1 MKKTTLALITLALIA
16 SMLFSCSSTQQESSA
31 PESTAAES
39 SVAESGDN
47 ETSTSESSGTDK
59 ANPEFPDG
67 YPEEFTHG
75 KYRFKRMQGD
85 LYSVYGKTEDEKYA
99 LWLWNSRTALPEL
112 FSSENAAYVRPD
124 ADYCINKEVVVIDKC
139 HFFSTYGEYFGNY
152 FTSNPIDN
160 LSCGGRLAQYGFI
173 AQTGEKRVGF
183 RMECGKLIV
192 EDIPDEVTKI
202 TLYDSAAGKD
212 CVVEAVYREPVSGT
226 RGSLSGRYYFRM
238 GDKKFEGDEK
248 MISGYTIHEASRYI
262 KYDERSLSFKSHL
275 LFVANGEF
283 VSFKQESELMSVDK
297 CPFFIAGYYDKEK
310 GEYFNGIY
318 NFKCELI
325 ASGKSDE
332 MIVFS
337 PVAYVYENSDIYG
350 VVVSDYRLLV
360 IGKDDNAR
368 NALLSDYVGKEAVKP
383 KD

>member
-1 MKKTTLALITLALIA
+1 MNKTIIVLITLALIA
-16 SMLFSCSSTQQESSA
+16 AMLFSCSSTQQESSA

-39 SVAESGDN
+39 SVAESESG
-47 ETSTSESSGTDK
+47 ST
-59 ANPEFPDG
+59 NPEFPDG
-67 YPEEFTHG
+67 YPDHFSRGEYSFERLQDDLFLVTDEADG
-75 KYRFKRMQGD
+75 KSLK
-85 LYSVYGKTEDEKYA
+85 
-99 LWLWNSRTALPEL
+99 WLWNCKNAIPESFPAETAFGNL
-112 FSSENAAYVRPD
+112 D
-124 ADYCINKEVVVIDKC
+124 ICINKGVVLVGSHRFFGID
-139 HFFSTYGEYFGNY
+139 GEYFGAY
-152 FTSNPIDN
+152 GASNPIDN
-160 LSCGGRLAQYGFI
+160 ISCNGRLAQYAFI
-173 AQTGEKRVGF
+173 DQTDEKRVGY
-183 RMECGKLIV
+183 RLENGKLIV
-192 EDIPDEVTKI
+192 EDIPDEVTEI

-262 KYDERSLSFKSHL
+262 KYDELSLSFKSHL

-337 PVAYVYENSDIYG
+337 PVAYVYEDSDIHG

-360 IGKDDNAR
+360 IGKDGNAR

>member
-1 MKKTTLALITLALIA
+1 MNKTIIVLITLALIA
-16 SMLFSCSSTQQESSA
+16 TMLFSCNSTQQESSLA
-31 PESTAAES
+31 ESLMAESSAAES
-39 SVAESGDN
+39 ESG
-47 ETSTSESSGTDK
+47 ST
-59 ANPEFPDG
+59 NPEFPDG
-67 YPEEFTHG
+67 YPDHFSRGEYSFE
-75 KYRFKRMQGD
+75 RLQGD
-85 LYSVYGKTEDEKYA
+85 LFLVTDEADGKSLK
-99 LWLWNSRTALPEL
+99 WLWNCKNAIPESFPAETAFGNL
-112 FSSENAAYVRPD
+112 D
-124 ADYCINKEVVVIDKC
+124 ICINKGVVLVGS
-139 HFFSTYGEYFGNY
+139 HRFFGMDGEYFGAY
-152 FTSNPIDN
+152 GASNPIDN
-160 LSCGGRLAQYGFI
+160 ISCNGRLAQYAFI
-173 AQTGEKRVGF
+173 DQTDEKRVGY
-183 RMECGKLIV
+183 RLENGKLIV
-192 EDIPDEVTKI
+192 EDIPDEVTEI

-226 RGSLSGRYYFRM
+226 HGSLSGRYYFRM

-262 KYDERSLSFKSHL
+262 KYDELSLSFKSHL

-283 VSFKQESELMSVDK
+283 VSFKQESDLMSVDK

-337 PVAYVYENSDIYG
+337 PVAYVYEDSDIHG

-360 IGKDDNAR
+360 IGKDGNAR